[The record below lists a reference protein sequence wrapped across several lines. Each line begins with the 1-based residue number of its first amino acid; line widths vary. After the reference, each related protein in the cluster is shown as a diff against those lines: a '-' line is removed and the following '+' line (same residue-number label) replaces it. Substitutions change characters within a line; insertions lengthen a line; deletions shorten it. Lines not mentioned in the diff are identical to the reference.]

1 MCMELELVFS
11 GWCPPVC
18 YALLLLRCTQKA
30 RENCHWQNLNNK
42 FVIFEQSQRTERV
55 PLPFCDNAAPH
66 PWRLGNFPRH
76 RLTHGANIC
85 NCLPNMHYW
94 LQKLPKHDIINLSI
108 NFPFFNTRRHKNQ
121 DPKILTSF
129 RMLGKIY
136 IFDCRVMARIGIV
149 FIFFFFCL
157 AVTLWPT
164 LFVQIF

>member
-1 MCMELELVFS
+1 MARCNANAFMSSSDADLIDFYF
-11 GWCPPVC
+11 P
-18 YALLLLRCTQKA
+18 LLRQTSRRA
-30 RENCHWQNLNNK
+30 VN
-42 FVIFEQSQRTERV
+42 
-55 PLPFCDNAAPH
+55 
-66 PWRLGNFPRH
+66 
-76 RLTHGANIC
+76 GANIC

-149 FIFFFFCL
+149 FNFFFFPGCDTL
-157 AVTLWPT
+157 ANTFCTNILT
-164 LFVQIF
+164 I